1 MITNHIP
8 QIHTKFIE
16 LRDKQIIS
24 ATEYEK
30 NKNYQMAYIAYW
42 AILEDFVK
50 RLGPICMQIALKKE
64 LQEWLGYIQNKSLK
78 KPKPITQRTFD
89 IPKEKLNTIP
99 SETLLLHVLI
109 KDDVPNIFKVLNPGE
124 KFRKRRN
131 SIAHSAENI
140 SEKTYYEFKTAIN
153 NAIHEVDNW
162 LISNDI
168 NSSLEN
174 S

>member
-1 MITNHIP
+1 MITTQIP

-24 ATEYEK
+24 ATDYE
-30 NKNYQMAYIAYW
+30 NNNNYQMAYIAYW
-42 AILEDFVK
+42 AILEDVVK

-64 LQEWLGYIQNKSLK
+64 LQEWLGYIQNKNQK

-99 SETLLLHVLI
+99 SETLLQHILS
-109 KDDVPNIFKVLNPGE
+109 KDDAPNVFKVLNPNE
-124 KFRKRRN
+124 RFRKRRN

-140 SEKTYYEFKTAIN
+140 SEKTYHEFKTAIN
-153 NAIHEVDNW
+153 NAIQEADNW
-162 LISNDI
+162 LNNYII
-168 NSSLEN
+168 NS
-174 S
+174 